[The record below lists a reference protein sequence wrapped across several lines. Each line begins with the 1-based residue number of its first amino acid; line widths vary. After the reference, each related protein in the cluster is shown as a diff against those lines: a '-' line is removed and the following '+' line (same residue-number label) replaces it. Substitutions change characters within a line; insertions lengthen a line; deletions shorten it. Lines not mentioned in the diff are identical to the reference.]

1 MDYSRSGSGAHIDD
15 AATCLATYGGCRGI
29 VKRDYDTGA
38 VYSMLKEKRPVYI
51 RARQSATGKGHAW
64 VVDGRIYQERWV
76 VAYDY
81 RTQQIAR
88 SSESRGF
95 VHCNFGWNGA
105 SDGFYTSGIF
115 NSNRP
120 RLNDSG
126 KELSGKTPGLW
137 DENIQILTYTDVR
150 L

>member
-15 AATCLATYGGCRGI
+15 AATCLATCGGC
-29 VKRDYDTGA
+29 
-38 VYSMLKEKRPVYI
+38 
-51 RARQSATGKGHAW
+51 
-64 VVDGRIYQERWV
+64 
-76 VAYDY
+76 
-81 RTQQIAR
+81 
-88 SSESRGF
+88 RGF

-120 RLNDSG
+120 RLNDFG
-126 KELSGKTPGLW
+126 RELSGKTPGLW